1 MANYSLVLDTK
12 FKPFSYAEMLAPV
25 AAATQAH
32 QALEEEYGNL
42 SAKADV
48 WENMAN
54 EQSDPLAYKMYKG
67 YSDDLRDRA
76 DTLLREGLNASSRK
90 GMLDMRARYS
100 KEIAPIEIAY
110 KRREELA
117 AEQRKAYAANPTLR
131 YERYA
136 NAMSLDDFIKNPSI
150 DYGRSYSG
158 ALLTQQVAQAAA
170 NYAKV
175 LTREGKLKSLGLP
188 FQYTK
193 DLGHGATP
201 EQVLAVINKAAQD
214 GEEGAISFLRGIRD
228 QVIASSGTNAWI
240 TPGSAAA
247 KERDAFANMGLYSA
261 LGQTEIKDYTD
272 TYSKDNALAI
282 AKERRDAVRDAVN
295 KMKMYD
301 IDPTPLYGE
310 SEVTNKN
317 AKIAKIMK
325 ERIYKYFNPSNNYAL
340 SKGGGSIL
348 RSPSKRVKD
357 IETSGLVGETVY
369 KTEEDPRKTEL
380 IRDLRRVGVSQK
392 AIDRFINNGDPGT
405 LNNEVRKI
413 RNRINSGR
421 MATGTPNIDIYRQT
435 VKTKEQ
441 KDMVMDK
448 MTAAAGVG
456 ELQMITGLEDGYYTK
471 EKIGPHKYKQVHHS
485 PHFTTKGVKREDFKK
500 MVENAGG
507 ILYIANSPTTYNQ
520 LVELA
525 DGTKFIIPKGVLGEH
540 AYSDLNDV
548 SRSGEFVNGQSG
560 LNQLINLGS
569 VNPGQIATYL
579 NTANNRLASIL
590 TSSEG
595 ATIKPNDGTI
605 EFGL

>member
-100 KEIAPIEIAY
+100 KEIAPIEISY

-188 FQYTK
+188 YQYTK
-193 DLGHGATP
+193 DLGYGATP

-261 LGQTEIKDYTD
+261 LGQTQIKDYTD
-272 TYSKDNALAI
+272 TYSMNNALAI
-282 AKERRDAVRDAVN
+282 AKERRDREAAEAAAL
-295 KMKMYD
+295 KMYKPRFDTWYGTSD
-301 IDPTPLYGE
+301 IAKKNK
-310 SEVTNKN
+310 EVTDTMKN
-317 AKIAKIMK
+317 T
-325 ERIYKYFNPSNNYAL
+325 IYKYFNPSNNYAM
-340 SKGGGSIL
+340 SKYGNEVL
-348 RSPSKRVKD
+348 KRKPKERRITD
-357 IETSGLVGETVY
+357 DSG
-369 KTEEDPRKTEL
+369 KTHIYYVEDPEKQKL
-380 IRDLRRVGVSQK
+380 VSALKSIGVSNK
-392 AIDRFINNGDPGT
+392 MIEDFTNSKSTNPVP
-405 LNNEVRKI
+405 LNNYVRAL
-413 RNRINSGR
+413 RNRINKGGNDFVL
-421 MATGTPNIDIYRQT
+421 GTPNVQT
-435 VKTKEQ
+435 INYFLGEEDRKAVKDVIGSKIN
-441 KDMVMDK
+441 K
-448 MTAAAGVG
+448 
-456 ELQMITGLEDGYYTK
+456 TGI
-471 EKIGPHKYKQVHHS
+471 EKIEGLHTVPGKTIGNHNREAVSVEASTTNISKDAFMKDAEEYGIIFTGNVPNARLQYIELGNGDRYMLSEDILGKDAYNNLNFVDNNKPIRGLNAQLLYQVSRGASDLQKANTINNMGPQLLG
-485 PHFTTKGVKREDFKK
+485 PLTTQTKG
-500 MVENAGG
+500 
-507 ILYIANSPTTYNQ
+507 ANITP
-520 LVELA
+520 A
-525 DGTKFIIPKGVLGEH
+525 DGTYIV
-540 AYSDLNDV
+540 
-548 SRSGEFVNGQSG
+548 R
-560 LNQLINLGS
+560 
-569 VNPGQIATYL
+569 
-579 NTANNRLASIL
+579 
-590 TSSEG
+590 
-595 ATIKPNDGTI
+595 
-605 EFGL
+605 